1 MDQDW
6 KTVVLRNPKKIEQKN
21 LLLYGKDIIKKTD
34 LAKPSVNSSI
44 KLDENDNVVTI
55 KYVPKEI
62 SQLIVNARNLKKIT
76 RKQLATQ
83 LNLKE
88 DIITSIENGKA
99 IYDGNLIAKI
109 KKMLNVK

>member
-1 MDQDW
+1 MEQDW
-6 KTVVLRNPKKIEQKN
+6 KTVVLRNPKKIEAKN
-21 LLLYGKDIIKKTD
+21 LLLHGKDIIKKQD
-34 LAKPSVNSSI
+34 LSKPVVNSSV
-44 KLDENDNVVTI
+44 KLDENDNVINI

-62 SQLIVNARNLKKIT
+62 SQLIINARNLKKLT

-88 DIITSIENGKA
+88 DVMTSIENGKA

-109 KKMLNVK
+109 KKHLGI